1 MSVSEAREQRL
12 ARSGSRGRCL
22 PLVCAHPSLPHEH
35 PDVPGPGNV
44 QSLRVRYCR
53 VVSGRFIEDFS
64 VGEIVESAEEYEMTP
79 ERIAAFASEY
89 DPQPIHLDEAA
100 AAASMFGGIIAS
112 GWHSLSATMRL
123 MVRSN
128 IFDGAPVVGVGV
140 DNIRYLKPVRA
151 GDRLR
156 ARAEVLET
164 RPSSSTPERGYLV
177 LRVVTSRAP
186 GDDVLTQEWTVLV
199 PTRRAVTQ

>member
-1 MSVSEAREQRL
+1 MSGKFL
-12 ARSGSRGRCL
+12 
-22 PLVCAHPSLPHEH
+22 
-35 PDVPGPGNV
+35 
-44 QSLRVRYCR
+44 
-53 VVSGRFIEDFS
+53 EDFT
-64 VGEIVESAEEYEMTP
+64 VGEVIESVEEYEMTP

-89 DPQPIHLDEAA
+89 DPQPIHLDPAVA
-100 AAASMFGGIIAS
+100 VNSMFGGIIAS

-140 DNIRYLKPVRA
+140 DHLRYLKPVRA

-164 RPSSSTPERGYLV
+164 RTSSSTPERGYLV
-177 LRVVTSRAP
+177 LRVVTTRA
-186 GDDVLTQEWTVLV
+186 DKQEVLTQEWTVLV
-199 PTRRAVTQ
+199 PRRRDQPGGFQPASFWP

>member
-1 MSVSEAREQRL
+1 M
-12 ARSGSRGRCL
+12 
-22 PLVCAHPSLPHEH
+22 
-35 PDVPGPGNV
+35 
-44 QSLRVRYCR
+44 
-53 VVSGRFIEDFS
+53 
-64 VGEIVESAEEYEMTP
+64 VGEVIESIEEYEMTP

-89 DPQPIHLDEAA
+89 DPQPIHLDPKAA
-100 AAASMFGGIIAS
+100 ADSMFGGIIAS

-140 DNIRYLKPVRA
+140 DRLRYLKPVRA

-164 RPSSSTPERGYLV
+164 RPSSTTPERGYLV
-177 LRVVTSRAP
+177 LRVVTSR
-186 GDDVLTQEWTVLV
+186 GTGEDVLTQDWSVLV
-199 PTRRAVTQ
+199 PCRPGAQA